1 MIVGLGVDVCSIE
14 RMKKALER
22 HGDRFAKRICTD
34 DELGELRGD
43 RATAL
48 AGRFAVKEAF
58 AKALDGARGVGWH
71 EVEVRREASGK
82 PVLRLRGNALAMA
95 TSFGADTWHVT
106 ISHDANVAVAV
117 VVLEKDGRGAGRALA
132 PPGGTASPRE
142 SDRES
147 DGGTQR
153 GMAAT
158 LGEMAE
164 RASVEPGSAAEP
176 PEQGEAGE
184 REDPRG
190 GERP

>member
-34 DELGELRGD
+34 DELAAIRGD
-43 RATAL
+43 RATAI

-71 EVEVRREASGK
+71 EVEVSREPSGK
-82 PVLRLRGNALAMA
+82 PVLRLRGNALVMA

-117 VVLEKDGRGAGRALA
+117 VVLEKDGRGARRD
-132 PPGGTASPRE
+132 PNAS
-142 SDRES
+142 
-147 DGGTQR
+147 R
-153 GMAAT
+153 GSS
-158 LGEMAE
+158 E
-164 RASVEPGSAAEP
+164 
-176 PEQGEAGE
+176 
-184 REDPRG
+184 PRG
-190 GERP
+190 SGGEGEGEGERP